1 MVQDKWKV
9 PAWTRT
15 QYVGQIGLEFTAI
28 YSSSVG
34 IHSMY
39 HQTQL

>member
-9 PAWTRT
+9 PGWTRT
-15 QYVGQIGLEFTAI
+15 QYVGHTGLEFTAM

-34 IHSMY
+34 IHSLC